1 MPPIRVLILGHSFIR
16 RVHDFLR
23 RNFNMLI
30 AKNLS
35 LDGDQHLTLVE
46 PDICK
51 TYAHA
56 IDLLCWTMFQLCYV
70 HYCLCIINYVTHQ
83 TT

>member
-1 MPPIRVLILGHSFIR
+1 MQIIKLIDLRNLF
-16 RVHDFLR
+16 VDFLIEVITSFWR
-23 RNFNMLI
+23 P
-30 AKNLS
+30 A
-35 LDGDQHLTLVE
+35 LVE

-56 IDLLCWTMFQLCYV
+56 ICLLCWTMFQLCYV
-70 HYCLCIINYVTHQ
+70 HYCLCINYVTHQ

>member
-1 MPPIRVLILGHSFIR
+1 MLPIHVLILGHSFIR
-16 RVHDFLR
+16 CVHDFLCH
-23 RNFNMLI
+23 NSNTHI
-30 AKNLS
+30 AKKLS
-35 LDGDQHLTLVE
+35 LDGDLHLTLVE

-70 HYCLCIINYVTHQ
+70 HYYLCINYVTYHI
-83 TT
+83 T